1 MIQSSFSSARTTVRF
16 FNPCSV
22 LKIFVLSYHLG
33 TILADELARAYESL
47 RELTGACKSL
57 RELVTKIFWRYSI
70 SSVKAVA
77 ATSSPLSNFIK
88 ITPWVGLVKNGK
100 DFFVLGR

>member
-47 RELTGACKSL
+47 RELTRACKSL
-57 RELVTKIFWRYSI
+57 QQRFFGANPSLQSKPWLPPHPLYP
-70 SSVKAVA
+70 
-77 ATSSPLSNFIK
+77 TSS
-88 ITPWVGLVKNGK
+88 
-100 DFFVLGR
+100 R